1 MKKRM
6 IAVLTA
12 FSLLYGCVC
21 IKMYKLATQETVLA
35 DSTRKKYTIT
45 AGELRGD
52 ILDCN
57 GNKLVSYDY
66 ENIVATKPTYKALA
80 ALENVLEKREYELLR
95 ERMKN
100 STAVS
105 MSVGK
110 QELDENSDFVVLRK
124 YFRYEENQIAD
135 HIIGYLNGEGRGVS
149 GIEKSF
155 DSVLY
160 TGKTLSASF
169 TADVYG
175 RVLSGMQITVNN
187 SDVPTGA
194 VTLTIDTEIQKA
206 VESALDE
213 NNVECGGAVVVE
225 IATGAVRAMASR
237 PDFDAG
243 NISGYLN
250 NENSPL
256 LNRALNPYS
265 VGSVFK
271 VIVAATAIEQG
282 FDSFNYECTGSVDV
296 DGTTFICNK
305 NTVHGKLDITKALE
319 CSCNTFFIELAKKV
333 GAKAVIETASLMGF
347 GQENILADGIVSKSG
362 VLPSLNELESSGA
375 FANFSF
381 GQGRF
386 TATMLQLC
394 DMMSA
399 VADEGKFRKP
409 YLIERV
415 TGADGTVIQSHNG
428 DYPVYALSEKTC
440 KKLVPML
447 VSVVENGNA
456 QQAKL
461 KNGVLAAGK
470 TATAQTGIFKENG
483 TEVCNTWFAGFFP
496 ADNPLYTVVVLKE
509 GGASGATDCAPTFK
523 CIADKI
529 LSFEKIS

>member
-1 MKKRM
+1 MTKRM

-12 FSLLYGCVC
+12 FSLLYGSVVF
-21 IKMYKLATQETVLA
+21 KMYKIATNETELA

-45 AGELRGD
+45 AGEVRGD
-52 ILDCN
+52 IFDCK
-57 GNKLVSYDY
+57 GIKLVSYDY
-66 ENIVATKPTYKALA
+66 ENIVAVKPTYKALA
-80 ALENVLEKREYELLR
+80 VLENVLEKREYELLR
-95 ERMKN
+95 ERMEN

-105 MSVGK
+105 LSVGK
-110 QELDENSDFVVLRK
+110 QELDENPDFVVLRK
-124 YFRYEENQIAD
+124 YFRYEDKQIAD
-135 HIIGYLNGEGRGVS
+135 HIIGYLNGEGRGVY
-149 GIEKSF
+149 GVEKSF

-160 TGKTLSASF
+160 TGKSLSASF

-175 RVLSGMQITVNN
+175 RVLSGMLITVNN
-187 SDVPTGA
+187 SDVRTGA
-194 VTLTIDTEIQKA
+194 VALTINTEIQKA
-206 VESALDE
+206 AESALDE
-213 NNVECGGAVVVE
+213 NKVQCGGAVVVE
-225 IATGAVRAMASR
+225 ISTGAIRAIASR
-237 PDFDAG
+237 PDFDAR
-243 NISGYLN
+243 NISSYLN
-250 NENSPL
+250 NEDSPL

-271 VIVAATAIEQG
+271 VVVAASAIEQG
-282 FDSFNYECTGSVDV
+282 LDSFNYECTGSVDI

-319 CSCNTFFIELAKKV
+319 CSCNTFFIELAKTV
-333 GAKAVIETASLMGF
+333 EAKAILETASLMGF

-394 DMMSA
+394 NMMSA

-409 YLIERV
+409 YLIEKV
-415 TGADGTVIQSHNG
+415 TDADDTVIQSHSG

-456 QQAKL
+456 QKAKL
-461 KNGVLAAGK
+461 RNGVSAAGK
-470 TATAQTGIFKENG
+470 TATAQTGIFRENG
-483 TEVCNTWFAGFFP
+483 TEICNTWFAGFFP
-496 ADNPLYTVVVLKE
+496 ADNPKYTVVVLKE
-509 GGASGATDCAPTFK
+509 GGVSGAEDCAPIFK

-529 LSFEKIS
+529 LSIEKIS